1 MFYIHIPSSRKAS
14 QAQQPAGEKA
24 FLQGKGS
31 SIGGGAA
38 RAACTPFPLPL
49 LGLSPKIAEC
59 AREEWGSSPA
69 GGGLW
74 FSRGSGRWEM
84 GDPGVRVR
92 LGGLFWLLPSSLGV
106 SVGSSPWPLGALRQL
121 GFQLVLLPFG
131 PNPVARAG
139 TAGALLG
146 FPRIPLQIS
155 ILAVPSPPPGCPLLR
170 DPWGP

>member
-1 MFYIHIPSSRKAS
+1 MLGRSGVH
-14 QAQQPAGEKA
+14 
-24 FLQGKGS
+24 
-31 SIGGGAA
+31 
-38 RAACTPFPLPL
+38 PL
-49 LGLSPKIAEC
+49 
-59 AREEWGSSPA
+59 R

-155 ILAVPSPPPGCPLLR
+155 ILAVPSPPPRLSPSARPLGSVGRGRIWPGPEQHRHPLR
-170 DPWGP
+170 ARGGRGVGGQLGGTGPS